1 MIDRLSQCDEAL
13 LNKLKG
19 LMLPNELGVITE
31 VPVLYI
37 DPEKELQLETKPAI
51 VIYRAGVYPDNNR
64 WTNDLFYDN
73 LQYAENGDLVQVDER
88 DAPDPYN
95 VYYGIRL
102 FYEYQ
107 EDGVELNNHIMKI
120 LRRGAYLNIGEYKYD
135 MFFVSYRN
143 PDVTYRDFGEI
154 KENEQRT
161 FVEQYLYRVETEL
174 DNATRITKR
183 TSLELVVNTET
194 KNP

>member
-1 MIDRLSQCDEAL
+1 MIDRLSQVDEAII
-13 LNKLKG
+13 NKLKG
-19 LMLPNELGVITE
+19 LKVLDSSGEPTE
-31 VPVLYI
+31 VPVMYI
-37 DPEKELQLETKPAI
+37 VPEKELVVDKKPSIA
-51 VIYRAGVYPDNNR
+51 IYRAGVYPDNNR

-73 LQYAENGDLVQVDER
+73 FQHSNGNLVQVDER

-107 EDGVELNNHIMKI
+107 EDGVELNNHIMKV
-120 LRRGAYLNIGEYKYD
+120 LRRGAYLNIGDHKYD
-135 MFFVSYRN
+135 IFFVSYKN

-154 KENEQRT
+154 KGNDDRL
-161 FVEQYLYRVETEL
+161 FVEQYLFRVETEL
-174 DNATRITKR
+174 DNAERTTKK
-183 TSLELVVNTET
+183 TSIELIVNTST